1 MTDFHV
7 HEFQERLPD
16 GATVAPVILSS
27 DKTRLSQ
34 FRGDKSAWPVYL
46 TIGNISKDMRRQAS
60 SHATVLIGYIP
71 VGKFQCFSEKARQA
85 ERYRTFHHCMAI
97 LTESL
102 VEAGKSGVD
111 MNCADGFVRWIWPI
125 LAAYV
130 ADYPEQCLVASCMEN
145 RCPICKVNPNDRGSH
160 EPSHP
165 RDRRETLEL
174 LQKKELNTL
183 NNSNDKEKYA
193 NLGLRPI
200 FPPFWAR
207 LPFSDIFQ
215 SFTPDL
221 LHQLHK
227 GVFKDHLVKWCTA
240 ILGEKEV
247 DERFKSMPDHP
258 GLRHFKNGISS
269 VSQWT
274 GKEHKAM
281 ERVFVGVVAEFSRD
295 ERVLRT
301 ARAVVDFIFL
311 ASLQSHTTQ
320 TLEALSQALDQ
331 FHANKDVFVELEARV
346 PGHFNIPKI
355 HSMEHYVELIERFGS
370 ADGFNTE
377 SPEWLHIDYAK
388 NAYRASNK
396 KDYTRQMTNWLWRQ
410 EAVDRFSLYLNWIA
424 NGSLPGN
431 AGERQELVQEI
442 VREAGPVDI
451 LPDAA
456 ESSSATGIAVS
467 IGGNQQI
474 ETTYHTATNHPP
486 GLRGIRASVIIS
498 DHGASRFLEA
508 VQTFISAHGSPITP
522 HLFDGFDLFKRITV
536 LLPAIPHASPSD
548 HKNIVRASPPVRA
561 GLQTAAEPAHLDF
574 ALVRTGEKNEKTE
587 GTSLAG
593 MRLAHVR
600 VLFRL
605 PPIYRIKTRH
615 PLAYVEWYTPFGT
628 PDPATGLHTVK
639 KSSRNRRVYGEI
651 IEVDRIVRNCHVMP
665 KYGRK
670 KPSSWTSENVV
681 DHCSA
686 FYPSPYSDTH
696 MFVLMK
702 VGLAI
707 HTT

>member
-165 RDRRETLEL
+165 HDRRETLEL

-355 HSMEHYVELIERFGS
+355 HSMEHYVELIE
-370 ADGFNTE
+370 
-377 SPEWLHIDYAK
+377 
-388 NAYRASNK
+388 
-396 KDYTRQMTNWLWRQ
+396 
-410 EAVDRFSLYLNWIA
+410 
-424 NGSLPGN
+424 
-431 AGERQELVQEI
+431 
-442 VREAGPVDI
+442 
-451 LPDAA
+451 
-456 ESSSATGIAVS
+456 
-467 IGGNQQI
+467 
-474 ETTYHTATNHPP
+474 
-486 GLRGIRASVIIS
+486 
-498 DHGASRFLEA
+498 
-508 VQTFISAHGSPITP
+508 
-522 HLFDGFDLFKRITV
+522 
-536 LLPAIPHASPSD
+536 
-548 HKNIVRASPPVRA
+548 
-561 GLQTAAEPAHLDF
+561 
-574 ALVRTGEKNEKTE
+574 
-587 GTSLAG
+587 
-593 MRLAHVR
+593 
-600 VLFRL
+600 
-605 PPIYRIKTRH
+605 
-615 PLAYVEWYTPFGT
+615 
-628 PDPATGLHTVK
+628 
-639 KSSRNRRVYGEI
+639 
-651 IEVDRIVRNCHVMP
+651 
-665 KYGRK
+665 
-670 KPSSWTSENVV
+670 
-681 DHCSA
+681 
-686 FYPSPYSDTH
+686 
-696 MFVLMK
+696 
-702 VGLAI
+702 
-707 HTT
+707 